1 MLQCFFE
8 SEILFDAGAKE
19 ELKQTENKAIKATEK
34 EEGEPTEMHVKGPS
48 SRKKYVKRPVNLF
61 DA

>member
-1 MLQCFFE
+1 MQAQKKNLNK
-8 SEILFDAGAKE
+8 LRTKL
-19 ELKQTENKAIKATEK
+19 LKQLKK